1 MSGVDI
7 GKLLLAT
14 AENAAHLT
22 GRMQSVI
29 AQYCEYQAA
38 PVRIMGMPVKVD
50 PNLRPDQVRFE
61 HPDGRKDTVQL

>member
-1 MSGVDI
+1 MPEIKPPEIEPMPGVDI

-29 AQYCEYQAA
+29 AQYCEYQTA
-38 PVRIMGMPVKVD
+38 PKLVVKGD
-50 PNLRPDQVRFE
+50 IKINP
-61 HPDGRKDTVQL
+61 KDLKL